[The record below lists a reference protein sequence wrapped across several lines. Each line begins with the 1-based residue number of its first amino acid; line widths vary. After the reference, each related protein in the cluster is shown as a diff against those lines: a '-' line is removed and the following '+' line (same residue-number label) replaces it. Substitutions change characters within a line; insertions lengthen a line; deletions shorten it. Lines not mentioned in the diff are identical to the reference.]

1 MPRNKGISRKRPKKK
16 GAKSKRNTKQ
26 ARKQAATASSSS
38 APIDLD
44 LEEDD
49 DAEFHDSE
57 EDEDAEFHDASDEDD
72 EDYDDFHDAAS
83 FHDVVSEEQ
92 RRVSIAVA
100 YIDVFDAAPEELW
113 NGVDGTISGIQEHL
127 KIPRGSRD
135 VIVRVLEDV
144 VQCHK
149 LGVEYTPARK
159 AGCGGDNKLILL
171 GSLEEQIVAD
181 NMESGLGL
189 TQTTRLVN
197 VYRREEGLLDVGRS
211 AVHSAYL
218 RLEPVVTQILD
229 AKQGSYDVHSAWAK
243 ARLMFVLQLLVRLG
257 QMTGLAAWLCALQ
270 VLVPSALM
278 PAYFELSIIGA
289 LTIYQIAFWD
299 ETHKEQQM
307 GGNGNGTRIQVRF
320 KRSADGKLDPNG
332 ELAERKTKLKAKY
345 TQETR
350 LSLGCAM
357 VQRDGVDVG
366 LRALAFNYSH
376 QWVILIWE
384 WNAKISAEI
393 SRVRA
398 LPVDGGPWVVGKR
411 KDGELWEGDTLDRV
425 VKCGPATAA
434 KLAAVGIF
442 TVKDLCATTE
452 ERLAGVNVAILRA
465 NAACALPGSFPSAR
479 VVDHKLAD
487 NPYESLYGASWR
499 DEIAKTT
506 NLIGFVCITALITHI
521 VIESAKLFVG
531 TVHEHDWVFYHDAL
545 SQLTSQETLDWMK
558 SQTYCGRTYFD
569 LWVKP
574 LAGLN
579 AGTVYAHRPPGNGP
593 ELMPWDTSLNK
604 DVDDEV
610 GRHVGICAH
619 LREGDPG
626 YEIRFSRH
634 TPKHQTSAYLRLLDP
649 ALGPHEGSP
658 KSVRI
663 CQDEHKFIPAL
674 VAIRDVGGICVQ
686 GLGNRNGHRKAAQA
700 GVAQH
705 GGKRVKNPQEE
716 DQWVHPDAVEAR
728 KGLLVATK
736 KRYGS
741 DT

>member
-1 MPRNKGISRKRPKKK
+1 MPRRKSGLARKRKKSK
-16 GAKSKRNTKQ
+16 GAKTNRGYKTNRSNEH
-26 ARKQAATASSSS
+26 AAASSSTS
-38 APIDLD
+38 PIDINSE
-44 LEEDD
+44 EEDD
-49 DAEFHDSE
+49 EDS
-57 EDEDAEFHDASDEDD
+57 FQDASSGDEDD
-72 EDYDDFHDAAS
+72 EEYDDFHDAVA

-100 YIDVFDAAPEELW
+100 YIDVFDAAPEEEW
-113 NGVDGTISGIQEHL
+113 GGVDGTISGIQQHL
-127 KIPRGSRD
+127 KIARGSRD

-149 LGVEYTPARK
+149 EGVEYSPVKK
-159 AGCGGDNKLILL
+159 AGCGGQNKLIQL

-181 NMESGLGL
+181 NMEAGLGL
-189 TQTTRLVN
+189 TQTTKLVN
-197 VYRREEGLLDVGRS
+197 VYRQEEGLADVGRS

-229 AKQGSYDVHSAWAK
+229 AKQGSYDKHSTWAK

-257 QMTGLAAWLCALQ
+257 RMTGLAAWFCALQ
-270 VLVPSALM
+270 VIVPVAFQ

-320 KRSADGKLDPNG
+320 KRNADGKLDPDG

-366 LRALAFNYSH
+366 LRALAFNYSQ

-384 WNAKISAEI
+384 WNAKVFAEI
-393 SRVRA
+393 SRVKA
-398 LPVDGGPWVVGKR
+398 LPGDGSPWVVGRR
-411 KDGELWEGDTLDRV
+411 KDGELWEDDTLDRV
-425 VKCGPATAA
+425 AKCGPASAA
-434 KLAAVGIF
+434 KLAAVGIL
-442 TVKDLCATTE
+442 TVKDLRATTE
-452 ERLAGVNVAILRA
+452 ERIARVNVATLRA

-558 SQTYCGRTYFD
+558 TQTYCGRTYFE
-569 LWVKP
+569 LWIKP
-574 LAGLN
+574 MAGLN
-579 AGTVYAHRPPGNGP
+579 AGTVYAHRPTGNGP

-604 DVDDEV
+604 DVDDDV
-610 GRHVGICAH
+610 GRHVAYCTH

-626 YEIRFSRH
+626 YETRFSRH
-634 TPKHQTSAYLRLLDP
+634 TPKHQTSAYLRMLDP
-649 ALGPHEGSP
+649 ALGPHQGSP
-658 KSVRI
+658 TSVRI

-674 VAIRDVGGICVQ
+674 EAIRDVAGICVQ
-686 GLGNRNGHRKAAQA
+686 GLGSRNGHRVAAQA
-700 GVAQH
+700 GVAQR
-705 GGKRVKNPQEE
+705 GGKRVKNPQQE
-716 DQWVHPDAVEAR
+716 DVWVHPDAVEAR

-736 KRYGS
+736 KRYAS
-741 DT
+741 YT